1 MATILN
7 FYHLLAFIVSWSSQ
21 PFGSRKPPAH
31 PLSSAPLSY
40 LCSLLS
46 RFDGKKTSRWENRLG
61 FCTRGGGKFVCVCFV

>member
-31 PLSSAPLSY
+31 PVSTPLSCLHSY
-40 LCSLLS
+40 LS

-61 FCTRGGGKFVCVCFV
+61 FCTRGGGKFV